1 MLRVSCYTLR
11 EFMLMIKLSRFGKK
25 KQPTFRLLVV
35 EKAKDPW
42 GDFLENLG
50 NYNPRTKKAEL
61 KVERIK
67 YWLSVGAQP
76 TDSVHNFLVTQSIIS
91 EKKRSITKL
100 TGRRREKLGMNKKE
114 EPTKATEAKPA
125 EEKK

>member
-1 MLRVSCYTLR
+1 MLT
-11 EFMLMIKLSRFGKK
+11 IKLSRFGKK
-25 KQPTFRLLVV
+25 KQPTFRLLVL
-35 EKAKDPW
+35 EKTKDPW
-42 GDFLENLG
+42 GDYLENLG
-50 NYNPRTKKAEL
+50 NYNPRTKKADL
-61 KVERIK
+61 KVERVK

-76 TDSVHNFLVTQSIIS
+76 TDSVHNFLVTQGIIS

-114 EPTKATEAKPA
+114 EKPA